1 MREKSYNRKYEI
13 FLRRASCLKITHAVI
28 IHQKKKKKSAPNV
41 TEHVTKGFTA
51 FQKVLTA
58 VGTILSIIVASI
70 TIMNFTASKN
80 KDTSDSSANQST
92 VVIKEGNN
100 KTQESSATSSSYGN
114 ATDSETETSS
124 QAGTNTY
131 SSSADT
137 TTGGNTTTSSSVA
150 TADTTSGNAT
160 TGGATAGDAA
170 SN

>member
-1 MREKSYNRKYEI
+1 M
-13 FLRRASCLKITHAVI
+13 
-28 IHQKKKKKSAPNV
+28 

-114 ATDSETETSS
+114 ATDSETEQVAKQELTPIRHL
-124 QAGTNTY
+124 QIQQRVAIRLPLHQQLLQTQHLAMRLLVAQQLVMPLLTKTY
-131 SSSADT
+131 KRL
-137 TTGGNTTTSSSVA
+137 GNPA
-150 TADTTSGNAT
+150 FFL
-160 TGGATAGDAA
+160 
-170 SN
+170 

>member
-1 MREKSYNRKYEI
+1 MSENYS
-13 FLRRASCLKITHAVI
+13 RRNHSSKEE
-28 IHQKKKKKSAPNV
+28 KKSAPKV

-70 TIMNFTASKN
+70 TIMNFTA
-80 KDTSDSSANQST
+80 
-92 VVIKEGNN
+92 
-100 KTQESSATSSSYGN
+100 SSYGN

-137 TTGGNTTTSSSVA
+137 TTGGNTTTSSSAA

-160 TGGATAGDAA
+160 TGGATTGDAA

>member
-1 MREKSYNRKYEI
+1 MSENYSRRNHTSNEESKSSPK
-13 FLRRASCLKITHAVI
+13 
-28 IHQKKKKKSAPNV
+28 V
-41 TEHVTKGFTA
+41 TEHVSKGFTA

-70 TIMNFTASKN
+70 TIMNFTSSNKD

-100 KTQESSATSSSYGN
+100 KTQESSVASSSYGN

-124 QAGTNTY
+124 QAGNNTY

-137 TTGGNTTTSSSVA
+137 TTGGNTTTSSSAA
-150 TADTTSGNAT
+150 TADTTTGNAT
-160 TGGATAGDAA
+160 TGGATTGGAA

>member
-1 MREKSYNRKYEI
+1 MSENYS
-13 FLRRASCLKITHAVI
+13 RRNHSSKEE
-28 IHQKKKKKSAPNV
+28 KKSAPKV

-100 KTQESSATSSSYGN
+100 KTQESSALHLVM
-114 ATDSETETSS
+114 AMRLI
-124 QAGTNTY
+124 QKQKQ
-131 SSSADT
+131 
-137 TTGGNTTTSSSVA
+137 VA
-150 TADTTSGNAT
+150 KQELTPIRHLQIQQRVAIRLPLHQ
-160 TGGATAGDAA
+160 
-170 SN
+170 

>member
-1 MREKSYNRKYEI
+1 MSENYS
-13 FLRRASCLKITHAVI
+13 RRNHSSKEE
-28 IHQKKKKKSAPNV
+28 KKSAPNV

-70 TIMNFTASKN
+70 TIMNSQPLKIRTLLIHQPI
-80 KDTSDSSANQST
+80 QST

-137 TTGGNTTTSSSVA
+137 TTGGNTTTSSSAA

-160 TGGATAGDAA
+160 TGGATTGDAA

>member
-1 MREKSYNRKYEI
+1 MSENYS
-13 FLRRASCLKITHAVI
+13 RRNHSSKEE
-28 IHQKKKKKSAPNV
+28 KKSAPNV
-41 TEHVTKGFTA
+41 TEHVTKGFNCLPKSPYCRRDK
-51 FQKVLTA
+51 FCQSSWLQ
-58 VGTILSIIVASI
+58 SPS
-70 TIMNFTASKN
+70 MNFTASKN

-137 TTGGNTTTSSSVA
+137 TTGGNTTTSSSAA

-160 TGGATAGDAA
+160 HWWRNQLVMPLLTKTYKRLGNPAFFL
-170 SN
+170 

>member
-1 MREKSYNRKYEI
+1 MSENYS
-13 FLRRASCLKITHAVI
+13 RRNHSSKEE
-28 IHQKKKKKSAPNV
+28 KKSAPNV

-100 KTQESSATSSSYGN
+100 KTQESSAASSSYGN
-114 ATDSETETSS
+114 ATDSAKQELIPIRHLQIQQRVAIRLPLHQQLLQTQHLAMRLLVVQQLVTPLL
-124 QAGTNTY
+124 TKTCKRL
-131 SSSADT
+131 
-137 TTGGNTTTSSSVA
+137 GNPA
-150 TADTTSGNAT
+150 FFL
-160 TGGATAGDAA
+160 
-170 SN
+170 

>member
-1 MREKSYNRKYEI
+1 MSENYS
-13 FLRRASCLKITHAVI
+13 RRNHSSKEE
-28 IHQKKKKKSAPNV
+28 KKSAPKV

-100 KTQESSATSSSYGN
+100 KTQESSVASSSYGN
-114 ATDSETETSS
+114 ATT
-124 QAGTNTY
+124 
-131 SSSADT
+131 SSSA
-137 TTGGNTTTSSSVA
+137 A

-160 TGGATAGDAA
+160 TGGATTGDAA

>member
-1 MREKSYNRKYEI
+1 MSENYS
-13 FLRRASCLKITHAVI
+13 RRNHSSKEE
-28 IHQKKKKKSAPNV
+28 KKSAPKV

-100 KTQESSATSSSYGN
+100 KTQESSAASSSYGN
-114 ATDSETETSS
+114 ATDSETQTSS

-131 SSSADT
+131 SWQYDYLFISSYCRHNIWQCDYWWR
-137 TTGGNTTTSSSVA
+137 N
-150 TADTTSGNAT
+150 NW
-160 TGGATAGDAA
+160 
-170 SN
+170 

>member
-1 MREKSYNRKYEI
+1 MSENYS
-13 FLRRASCLKITHAVI
+13 RRNHSSKEE
-28 IHQKKKKKSAPNV
+28 KKSAPNV

-70 TIMNFTASKN
+70 TIMNFTSSKN
-80 KDTSDSSANQST
+80 KDTSDSSSNQST

-100 KTQESSATSSSYGN
+100 KTQESNTSSSSYGN
-114 ATDSETETSS
+114 ATDSDTATSS

-137 TTGGNTTTSSSVA
+137 TTGGN
-150 TADTTSGNAT
+150 AT
-160 TGGATAGDAA
+160 T
-170 SN
+170 